1 MSSNA
6 QVRRRAV
13 QAARGESPFDLL
25 LIDAQIIDMATGEI
39 RPADQL
45 ALMAEGRRNAPK
57 RDRSTR
63 LHKVAAAQVARV
75 HQIWKHSPVVKVV
88 PDTLRDEAVQRM
100 TARKVTGEKVK
111 DIAADLNLS
120 VGCLYKWVAGA
131 K

>member
-1 MSSNA
+1 MAGRHAADHPPKKFHNA
-6 QVRRRAV
+6 EWRNFLGFPLTPPIRR
-13 QAARGESPFDLL
+13 
-25 LIDAQIIDMATGEI
+25 GEI

-45 ALMAEGRRNAPK
+45 ALMAEGRKNAPE
-57 RDRSTR
+57 RATSTR
-63 LHKVAAAQVARV
+63 LHKVAAANVARV

-120 VGCLYKWVAGA
+120 VGCLYKWVASA